1 MQLSKISF
9 LYVFLVLMFFIQLKD
24 KHGAFLTSARFVNI
38 LKKNLNNFHKINIF
52 YLHNIFI
59 C

>member
-9 LYVFLVLMFFIQLKD
+9 LYVFLILMFFIQLKD

-38 LKKNLNNFHKINIF
+38 LKKKPE
-52 YLHNIFI
+52 
-59 C
+59 